1 MYQKWG
7 EKVLKVCPSIH
18 SLVQVR
24 RVDVIDCHG
33 HGFFIKLFPLI
44 LALIALPS

>member
-7 EKVLKVCPSIH
+7 EKVLKVRPSVH
-18 SLVQVR
+18 SLVQ
-24 RVDVIDCHG
+24 VDVIDCHG
-33 HGFFIKLFPLI
+33 DGFFIKLFPLI